1 MTAADLTVD
10 QILHAWSD
18 RLIPAQLA
26 WTALDIPSEHRDRAR
41 EQIANA
47 LSKEQSK

>member
-1 MTAADLTVD
+1 MTAADLTPD
-10 QILHAWSD
+10 AILAAWSD

-26 WTALDIPSEHRDRAR
+26 WIALDISGPHRDRAR

-47 LSKEQSK
+47 LSKESK

>member
-1 MTAADLTVD
+1 MTAADITVD
-10 QILHAWSD
+10 AILTAWSD

-26 WTALDIPSEHRDRAR
+26 WIALDIPSEHRDRAR
-41 EQIANA
+41 EQIAQA

>member
-1 MTAADLTVD
+1 MTAADLTTD

-26 WTALDIPSEHRDRAR
+26 WTALDIPGSNRNRAR
-41 EQIANA
+41 EQIAKA
-47 LSKEQSK
+47 LSKESK